1 MQQDMADGQ
10 TKALIQDPRGSYTE
24 DGGGQ
29 RNFLRL
35 IEFLHIAYNPS
46 PHDVKK
52 RRPSRLGMNSISRQ
66 QWRHERIKKNTTT
79 S

>member
-35 IEFLHIAYNPS
+35 IEFLISSHRIQ
-46 PHDVKK
+46 
-52 RRPSRLGMNSISRQ
+52 SI
-66 QWRHERIKKNTTT
+66 T